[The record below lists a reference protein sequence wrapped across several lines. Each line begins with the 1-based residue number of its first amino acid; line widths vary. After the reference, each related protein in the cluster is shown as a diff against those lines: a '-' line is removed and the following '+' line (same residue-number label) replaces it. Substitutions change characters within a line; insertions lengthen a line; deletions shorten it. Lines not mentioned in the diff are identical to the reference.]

1 MSVFP
6 RALERS
12 PIPRAD
18 GVRRGVLTAGALAG
32 ALVFGALVGTSPLVA
47 AGLVGIAALVALAF
61 LAPAAHLVLLVA
73 VTAIVPYGFQN
84 SIGGGGGA
92 SLIISDVLLLGGLA
106 RAALVLAREPLDRR
120 RVAAALLLVLFL
132 AITAAQAVQGW
143 LAGAELSVVGYEL
156 RSLGGWSVAFIA
168 YAVLAAPQQ
177 RARVLRGLLGVG
189 LLTGAWGIYQYFGP
203 VPFSEGQAGLREGVR
218 LTTEGKGQIQGAL
231 FAFPCAVLISLA
243 VLTLGGIRSRGTRGL
258 LIAVLLLNAVS
269 LLFTYERTFWVATV
283 LGFVFITLKAG
294 WSQRFRTLL
303 LAGAV
308 VVLAVPIVSTVAPG
322 ALVTARERL
331 LSLGQYSSD
340 DSVRARIQE
349 SRVVVKKIAE
359 RPLTGWGLGDTVHFG
374 MPWLQVPP
382 TSDEFVHNEYLWLTW
397 KLGAVACL
405 ALILLL
411 AWAILAR
418 APPGLTGMEAALR
431 VGAQAALLAMLVI
444 AVTFPSLRALS
455 ITVTLGL
462 LLALCL
468 SSTPGHRRAD

>member
-12 PIPRAD
+12 PGPRAD
-18 GVRRGVLTAGALAG
+18 GLRRGLLTAGALA
-32 ALVFGALVGTSPLVA
+32 AAVVFGALVGASPLAA
-47 AGLVGIAALVALAF
+47 AGLAGVAALVALAF
-61 LAPAAHLVLLVA
+61 LAPAAHLTLLVT

-84 SIGGGGGA
+84 SYGVAGA
-92 SLIISDVLLLGGLA
+92 GLIVSDVLLLGGLA
-106 RAALVLAREPLDRR
+106 RTALVLVREPLDRR
-120 RVAAALLLVLFL
+120 RTAAGALLGLFLVLV
-132 AITAAQAVQGW
+132 AVQAVQGFR
-143 LAGAELSVVGYEL
+143 AGAEISVVGYEL
-156 RSLGGWSVAFIA
+156 RSLAGWSVAFIA
-168 YAVLAAPQQ
+168 YAVLADAGQ
-177 RARVLRGLLGVG
+177 RARLLRGLLGVG
-189 LLTGAWGIYQYFGP
+189 IVTGLWGIYQYFGP

-218 LTTEGKGQIQGAL
+218 LTTEGKGQVQGAL

-243 VLTLGGIRSRGTRGL
+243 VLTLGGIRSRATRGL
-258 LIAVLLLNAVS
+258 LVAVLLLNAVA
-269 LLFTYERTFWVATV
+269 LLFTYERTFWVATA
-283 LGFVFITLKAG
+283 LGCVFITLKAG

-303 LAGAV
+303 LAAAV
-308 VVLAVPIVSTVAPG
+308 LILAVPIVSTVAPG

-340 DSVRARIQE
+340 DSVRARVQE
-349 SRVVVKKIAE
+349 SRVVVDKIAE
-359 RPLTGWGLGDTVHFG
+359 RPLTGWGLGDEVHFG

-382 TSDEFVHNEYLWLTW
+382 SSDSFVHNEYLWLTW
-397 KLGAVACL
+397 KLGVLGCL

-411 AWAILAR
+411 GWAILAR
-418 APPGLTGMEAALR
+418 PPPGLSRMEGAVR

-468 SSTPGHRRAD
+468 GPSPGGRPAD